1 MTSAKTCSHFET
13 HPSVSVCSHG
23 RKLQGLIW
31 ELRHVLCAAVLS
43 TMVLSHPVD
52 MVIGKY
58 SVRLH
63 LALGPLGNHARFL
76 FGRSGQVWPRI
87 SNSDTLRRI
96 LQVCVVGGAGGIGQP
111 LSMLM
116 AMDPNVPISIIQRAK
131 YCSKL
136 DSTAEIPRFPSFAC
150 MLQPQT
156 SGDVGHVVCFFLQRC
171 FSLQDRQDLTLAM
184 VPAEG
189 VAADLSHLNMKCKVS
204 WMGKYGNRAP
214 ETSGFKI
221 FKCFALKTMRIR
233 DNKYFGT
240 FRKL

>member
-1 MTSAKTCSHFET
+1 M
-13 HPSVSVCSHG
+13 
-23 RKLQGLIW
+23 
-31 ELRHVLCAAVLS
+31 LCAAVLS

-63 LALGPLGNHARFL
+63 LALGNLARFL

-87 SNSDTLRRI
+87 SNSDTLRHI

-131 YCSKL
+131 DCSKL
-136 DSTAEIPRFPSFAC
+136 DSTVEIPRFPSFAC

-156 SGDVGHVVCFFLQRC
+156 SGDVGHVVCF
-171 FSLQDRQDLTLAM
+171 S
-184 VPAEG
+184 
-189 VAADLSHLNMKCKVS
+189 
-204 WMGKYGNRAP
+204 
-214 ETSGFKI
+214 
-221 FKCFALKTMRIR
+221 FKCLVARPAGLDAGHGSGRGCCSRPVAFEHEV
-233 DNKYFGT
+233 
-240 FRKL
+240 